1 MRSYSFWA
9 ADALWARFQVTADKD
24 SVTGLLPDLIR
35 NYEEWEKSRREP
47 DGLFWQIDD
56 RDGMEVSIGGSGK
69 RATINSYMYGDAV
82 AIARIAALAGR
93 EDIAKTYREKAERD
107 QGTRPEQAVGS

>member
-9 ADALWARFQVTADKD
+9 ADAMWARYLVTADKQH
-24 SVTGLLPDLIR
+24 VTDLLADLVN
-35 NYEEWEKSRREP
+35 NYKAWEKMRLAP

-69 RATINSYMYGDAV
+69 RATINSYS
-82 AIARIAALAGR
+82 L
-93 EDIAKTYREKAERD
+93 
-107 QGTRPEQAVGS
+107 RP